1 MVGGGLVQAQR
12 SVVPAHERAALQ
24 IDTPGRATSADAI
37 HTNVR
42 FKRNKAKGPNPLS
55 VKKKRKREEPPP
67 QTKPARPK
75 QTVAAM
81 PLPQQQQ
88 QQSMVQ
94 SGGQQTE
101 VRVCVGIFCL

>member
-1 MVGGGLVQAQR
+1 MDQAQR

-55 VKKKRKREEPPP
+55 VMKKKRKREEPPP

-88 QQSMVQ
+88 QQQSMVQ

>member
-1 MVGGGLVQAQR
+1 MVGGLVQAQR
-12 SVVPAHERAALQ
+12 SVVPAHERTALQ

-67 QTKPARPK
+67 QTKPAWPK
-75 QTVAAM
+75 QSVAAM

-88 QQSMVQ
+88 QQSMATQ
-94 SGGQQTE
+94 SGGGQQTE
-101 VRVCVGIFCL
+101 VCVWAFCL